1 MNGFSDSIV
10 KLNSEISQIFK
21 YFNKGNSPS
30 SLLINT
36 ATTEALTSAYI
47 QIAGEYKYWAGA
59 SFANFDDREIQTLPK
74 TCAPNEFWPILKQK
88 MSTTHMVVDLGCGVR
103 PNFFLGQD
111 VTVCVELFSPYLKY
125 LKDTHSGEKIITIK
139 EDVLTFLKRQPA
151 RSIETIVVTDL
162 IEHLS
167 KNDGYSLIQ
176 EIERTVRKQALVVTP
191 KGFMPQHVGEF
202 DDEGWGFTGN
212 ILQNHVSGWEIDDFQ
227 NWEVMV
233 SENYYTEV
241 EHPEGVLGCVFFPSS
256 QEHHNLHIILEPF
269 ADENRMLKIA
279 SKLFK
284 LLNRYCLENNED
296 SIGLTLPLIFSPKS
310 ISISPNLVMP
320 TAEVE
325 YVSFNWEVNNYFYVD
340 ANGEPKFIP
349 GTMSNRI
356 QSIKAKKVLILSE
369 KARSDINYRE
379 IISQDYTM
387 ICLDENFVAELELY
401 VKSGP
406 SYPQKNLSS
415 FVNKYAP
422 SS

>member
-1 MNGFSDSIV
+1 MNDFSDSIV
-10 KLNSEISQIFK
+10 KLDSEISQIFK
-21 YFNKGNSPS
+21 YFNNGKSPS

-59 SFANFDDREIQTLPK
+59 SFANFDEREIQALPK
-74 TCAPNEFWPILKQK
+74 TCAPNEFWPILKQR
-88 MSTTHMVVDLGCGVR
+88 MSTTQMVVDLGCGVR

-111 VTVCVELFSPYLKY
+111 VTVCVELFSPYLNY
-125 LKDTHSGEKIITIK
+125 LKDTHSGEEIITIK

-167 KNDGYSLIQ
+167 KNEGYSLIQ
-176 EIERTVRKQALVVTP
+176 EIERTVKKQALVVTP
-191 KGFMPQHVGEF
+191 KGFMPQHVEEL

-227 NWEVMV
+227 NWEVLV
-233 SENYYTEV
+233 CENYYTEV
-241 EHPEGVLGCVFFPSS
+241 EHPEGVLGCVFFSNS
-256 QEHHNLHIILEPF
+256 QEQDNLHIILEPF
-269 ADENRMLKIA
+269 ADENRMLQIA

-284 LLNRYCLENNED
+284 LLNRYCLGNNGD

-320 TAEVE
+320 TAEVG

-340 ANGEPKFIP
+340 ATGEPKFIP

-356 QSIKAKKVLILSE
+356 QSIKAKKVLILSDQ
-369 KARSDINYRE
+369 ARSDINYRE
-379 IISQDYTM
+379 IISQDFSM
-387 ICLDENFVAELELY
+387 ICLDENFLAELKMYLE
-401 VKSGP
+401 SEP
-406 SYPQKNLSS
+406 SSPKKNLSS
-415 FVNKYAP
+415 FVNKYT
-422 SS
+422 SSS